1 MNIQIAGKHI
11 DLGPSLKTR
20 IETGL
25 EAAVTKY
32 FDRPSEGHVT
42 VSRDG
47 FNMIVDCSV
56 HLPSGIVLQSQGQA
70 DEPYAALEDALEKM
84 EKRVRRYKRR
94 LKDHHRAGRDPMPS
108 ESMQA
113 FVIQSFDEN
122 EDGEDGRHGPEA
134 LNGGEHPSL
143 VIAETAEMMRTM
155 SVSEAVMQLELGD
168 LPVVFF
174 RHATNDRLNLVY
186 RRPDGHIG
194 WVDPSPGSA
203 GAS

>member
-42 VSRDG
+42 VSKDG

-94 LKDHHRAGRDPMPS
+94 LKDHHKPGRDPMPT
-108 ESMQA
+108 ESMSA
-113 FVIQSFDEN
+113 YVIQSMPEDEDDSP
-122 EDGEDGRHGPEA
+122 EDHAGSM
-134 LNGGEHPSL
+134 NGAEHPSL
-143 VIAETAEMMRTM
+143 VIAETAEMLRTM
-155 SVSEAVMQLELGD
+155 SVAEAVMQLELGEV
-168 LPVVFF
+168 PVVFF
-174 RHATNDRLNLVY
+174 RHATNDRFNLVY

-194 WVDPSPGSA
+194 WLDPASDS
-203 GAS
+203 GAAN